1 MPRNI
6 TVTWEDLQWPSEYD
20 QEPDRTGGFV
30 IDGSHQVQRDDMST
44 NDLIVMHNFAKQDL
58 DAMIECEFC
67 VEYLK
72 QDNEGVWVSV
82 LSNSNMG
89 INRYDEHH
97 HIHKP
102 DKLWYEILVDIL
114 DDYGAH
120 EDNNGSWYSEHSTI
134 NYKYAIERQYAV
146 HLEWN
151 PTEDEWNLI
160 SNEINLRAAN
170 RRAIIQK
177 LS

>member
-6 TVTWEDLQWPSEYD
+6 TVTWEDLEWPEEYD
-20 QEPDRTGGFV
+20 QEPDRTGGFI
-30 IDGSHQVQRDDMST
+30 IDSWRETQTDDMST
-44 NDLIVMHNFAKQDL
+44 NDLIVMHERAKQDL

-72 QDNEGVWVSV
+72 QDDEGAWVSV

-89 INRYDEHH
+89 MNRYEEKH

-102 DKLWYEILVDIL
+102 EKLWYEILVDIL
-114 DDYGAH
+114 DEYGAH
-120 EDNNGSWYSEHSTI
+120 EDNNGSWYSEHSI
-134 NYKYAIERQYAV
+134 VDYRKGIDRQYAV

-151 PTEDEWNLI
+151 PTEEEWNLI
-160 SNEINLRAAN
+160 DNEIKLRKEN
-170 RRAIIQK
+170 IRKMIEK